1 MPLPEF
7 KVADA
12 DFVDF
17 KVLKDLS
24 AVVSVVVSCSL
35 RFSAAV
41 TFLVTASFSDPCDA
55 GGEWLLFG
63 IISVEVVVGDVD
75 KSLSSVRDVDEG
87 GDGKD
92 EHDNDALASWSD
104 LKQNS
109 SSERSPAR
117 R

>member
-24 AVVSVVVSCSL
+24 AVVFVVESCSL

-41 TFLVTASFSDPCDA
+41 AFLVAVSFSDPGDV
-55 GGEWLLFG
+55 GGEGLLLG
-63 IISVEVVVGDVD
+63 IVCVEVVVVNVD
-75 KSLSSVRDVDEG
+75 KS
-87 GDGKD
+87 
-92 EHDNDALASWSD
+92 
-104 LKQNS
+104 
-109 SSERSPAR
+109 
-117 R
+117 

>member
-1 MPLPEF
+1 MVCKSMKQKVHKLPWCWRY
-7 KVADA
+7 A
-12 DFVDF
+12 
-17 KVLKDLS
+17 
-24 AVVSVVVSCSL
+24 SCD
-35 RFSAAV
+35 V
-41 TFLVTASFSDPCDA
+41 

>member
-41 TFLVTASFSDPCDA
+41 SFLVAVPFLDHGDV
-55 GGEWLLFG
+55 GGEWLLLG
-63 IISVEVVVGDVD
+63 IVCVEVVVIDVD
-75 KSLSSVRDVDEG
+75 KS
-87 GDGKD
+87 
-92 EHDNDALASWSD
+92 
-104 LKQNS
+104 
-109 SSERSPAR
+109 
-117 R
+117 